1 MHKDPDQHYLQAIL
15 AQTPL
20 RGKTILE
27 FGCGAGD
34 ITRQL
39 APHAARIIAIDPD
52 RQRLEQARIALA
64 GSAVEFIQAD
74 DGMPD
79 LAESY
84 ADIVLYSL
92 SLHHIPRQQL
102 PAHLRYAAAR
112 LARAGEIL
120 AIEPGA
126 SGPFIEAKKRFGVG
140 SGDEGPAIQAAWEML
155 QALPGWRVAGVYPFT
170 VDFLFSDEADFLRY
184 KNASEQ
190 EPEQSCNPEL
200 TDFLTQHRATDGIRL
215 GSGRQLYRLMRAQS

>member
-27 FGCGAGD
+27 FGCGAGG

-52 RQRLEQARIALA
+52 RQQLEKARTALT
-64 GSAVEFIQAD
+64 GNTVEFIQAD

-79 LAESY
+79 LAEGC

-92 SLHHIPRQQL
+92 SLHHIPRQQV
-102 PAHLRYAAAR
+102 PAHLRYAAGR
-112 LARAGEIL
+112 LGLDGEIL

-140 SGDEGPAIQAAWEML
+140 SGDESPAIQAAWEAL
-155 QALPGWRVAGVYPFT
+155 QALPGWQVTGVYPFM

-184 KNASEQ
+184 KNAGVQ
-190 EPEQSCNPEL
+190 GAEQSCNPEL
-200 TDFLTQHRATDGIRL
+200 ADFLAQHRAMDGIRL
-215 GSGRQLYRLMRAQS
+215 GSERQLYRLIRTQS